1 MTRSVRVR
9 AEAEAEALEAQ
20 RWYEGRRS
28 GLGTEF
34 AGVLE
39 DSVSRIAK
47 NPAAFP
53 KVRGETR
60 RAVLQRFPY
69 AIYFRASDDAVVVL
83 AVHGRQHPERWHT
96 RV

>member
-1 MTRSVRVR
+1 MTRSVRFR
-9 AEAEAEALEAQ
+9 SEAEAEALEAQ

-28 GLGTEF
+28 GLGTKF
-34 AGVLE
+34 AGALE

-83 AVHGRQHPERWHT
+83 AVHGRQHPGRWLT